1 MHEDLDLVALL
12 LAGDEAVIGEVR
24 GWIGSGLARYR
35 RRLGADDEDL
45 EQEVL
50 LEIMESLAAGRFRS
64 ESRFE
69 TYVRSFVRFK
79 CVDRLR
85 SLGRRDFVQLDD
97 DRMAADAPSP
107 LDEVV
112 QRERAALARRVFE
125 ALPASC
131 RELWGM
137 IADGMS
143 YREMSQITG
152 LSEGTIRVRVHR
164 CRQSAWKTRDR
175 LLVEDLQ

>member
-1 MHEDLDLVALL
+1 MREDLDLVALL

-35 RRLGADDEDL
+35 RRLRDDDEDL

-97 DRMAADAPSP
+97 DLVVLDSPSP

-112 QRERAALARRVFE
+112 QRETAALTQRVLE

-143 YREMSQITG
+143 YRDMSQVTG

-164 CRQSAWKTRDR
+164 CRQRAWKSRDR
-175 LLVEDLQ
+175 LLAEGLR